1 MLARLRRPLATF
13 AGCAALALAA
23 PLAAAAPEEDAA
35 ASAAPCA
42 SSKLVVWL
50 PSSAGSGTAGSV
62 YYRLRA
68 TNLGTTTCTLRG
80 FPGVSAANLGG
91 QPFGKPAARET
102 NFKVKTVTLAPGS
115 SASFLVR
122 VVEAGNYSPSDCRPT
137 EAAGF
142 RVALPQGGAAKI
154 VPFPF
159 NACAKRS
166 APILGVGPF
175 QKS

>member
-1 MLARLRRPLATF
+1 MPARLRRPLLTAL
-13 AGCAALALAA
+13 GCAALALAA
-23 PLAAAAPEEDAA
+23 PLASAHSEGAAS

-62 YYRLRA
+62 YYRLRV
-68 TNLGTTTCTLRG
+68 TNLGGSACTLRG
-80 FPGVSAANLGG
+80 FPNVSAATLAGR
-91 QPFGKPAARET
+91 PFGKPAARET
-102 NFKVKTVTLAPGS
+102 NFTAKTVSVAPGG

-122 VVEAGNYSPSDCRPT
+122 VVEAGNYSASQCHPT

-142 RVALPQGGAAKI
+142 RVELPRGGTKL

-159 NACAKRS
+159 AACAKAS
-166 APILGVGPF
+166 APVLGVGPL